1 MASGADTPNDSQA
14 CACHGIP
21 APHRV
26 LFDFPTGPL
35 NSIPLY
41 VSAAGVLTV
50 IAVGFAVTFAVLD
63 SRYARPYLRTWRD
76 MWIAL
81 ALYAA
86 ASGTAVLMVSVP
98 SMSAVRVALSASA
111 ILAAWWH
118 LRSLDVGM
126 RLLCEPDAKPVRWI
140 EWKLGIMLAVAVG
153 LLFLPT
159 AETRD
164 VAFQRYLVRTSLL
177 AAAWGFGYG
186 WAAWT
191 ILRHP
196 GSTSALGRRTLAGAL
211 IAYAV
216 MRVLE
221 PLTHFIG
228 PSPILAQF
236 LTFGGLPLLVAMAA
250 GMLVSLLEVERAR
263 AVAEMSARADAEHT
277 ATASEAALATA
288 LASSSDPVVIV
299 DLNGRVIAQNER
311 FRQIL
316 RDVRGI
322 EVEIGTPVES
332 LVRQHVLAFWRD
344 AFGRAL
350 QGESQMRTEQFVV
363 TPDGVPRPFGVRVT
377 PVRRGGE
384 VIGVL
389 FVAHDATEEEKLRA
403 AISGREEW
411 FRSMIEHSSD
421 IIFQLSR
428 DGTIEYV
435 SPSLERVLGRKPAE
449 LVGQSGFDHVHPDD
463 AAPLRDAMLRSFA
476 RDESLPPVVPFRA
489 QAASLE
495 WVTLEAVSR
504 PYIEPD
510 GTPHLIMAARDVRE
524 RRRLETELLAA
535 RRLESIGRL
544 AGGVAHDFNNL
555 LTAVIGNLT
564 LIRERPAAKEFG
576 ENLDEIEQSVRRGAD
591 LTRRLLAFARR
602 QMIEPR
608 VVTLAPQVTEMER
621 LLRRLIGE
629 RIKLEV
635 NLPVDLWAVRV
646 DPLALEQMIVN
657 LAVNARDAMPDG
669 GTLRISATNLT
680 IATAGHT
687 ALGIAAGDWVR
698 LNVEDTG
705 VGIEESI
712 IPHIF
717 EPFFT
722 TKGDSGTGL
731 GLATVHGAVSQAGG
745 HARVESVQ
753 GRGTTFSIY
762 LPRIVTATP
771 TQTGMPTAPTLP
783 RAKPGETVLLI
794 EDEQSVREVT
804 AKLLAKLGYEVVTA
818 VDGRD
823 GVNRA
828 AAYDGVLHLVL
839 TDLMMPELGGVEAAQ
854 EIRKLRPEI
863 PVLFISGYSEQ
874 SVSWRDDMKATG
886 RLLSKPFS
894 VDELARAIRQ
904 AIDV

>member
-1 MASGADTPNDSQA
+1 
-14 CACHGIP
+14 
-21 APHRV
+21 
-26 LFDFPTGPL
+26 L

-41 VSAAGVLTV
+41 VSAAGILTI
-50 IAVGFAVTFAVLD
+50 IAAGFAVTLSVLTTQ
-63 SRYARPYLRTWRD
+63 YARPYLRTWRD

-81 ALYAA
+81 AIYAFASGAALLAVNVKAIAGLRVSFSVIAIAA
-86 ASGTAVLMVSVP
+86 AF
-98 SMSAVRVALSASA
+98 
-111 ILAAWWH
+111 WH

-126 RLLCEPDAKPVRWI
+126 RLLCSPGSKPMRWI
-140 EWKLGIMLAVAVG
+140 EAKLGVMLAIAAALV
-153 LLFLPT
+153 LLPPAAT
-159 AETRD
+159 PD
-164 VAFQRYLVRTSLL
+164 VALQRYLIRVSIL

-191 ILRHP
+191 ILRNP
-196 GSTSALGRRTLAGAL
+196 TTTTALGRRTLAGAL

-216 MRVLE
+216 MRLGE
-221 PLTHFIG
+221 PLTHFLG

-236 LTFGGLPLLVAMAA
+236 LTFGGIPLLVAMAA
-250 GMLVSLLEVERAR
+250 GMLVSLLEVERTR
-263 AVAEMSARADAEHT
+263 AVAETAARADAERT
-277 ATASEAALATA
+277 ATASEALLATA
-288 LASSSDPVVIV
+288 LASSTDPVVIV
-299 DLNGRVIAQNER
+299 DLEGKVLAANDR
-311 FRQIL
+311 FLTIL
-316 RDVRGI
+316 REVRNI
-322 EVEIGTPVES
+322 EVGVGTPVES
-332 LVRQHVLAFWRD
+332 LIGPSAIAFWRD
-344 AFGRAL
+344 AFERGLR
-350 QGESQMRTEQFVV
+350 GESQMRAEQFVLA
-363 TPDGVPRPFGVRVT
+363 PGAPPRSFGVRVT
-377 PVRRGGE
+377 PVRRAGE
-384 VIGVL
+384 IIGVL
-389 FVAHDATEEEKLRA
+389 FVAHDASEEEKLRA
-403 AISGREEW
+403 EIGRREEW

-428 DGTIEYV
+428 DGTIEYA
-435 SPSLERVLGRKPAE
+435 SPSLMRVLGREPAE
-449 LVGQSGFDHVHPDD
+449 LVGQSGFVHVHPDD
-463 AAPLRDAMLRSFA
+463 EAPLRDGMLRSFS
-476 RDESLPPVVPFRA
+476 RDESLPPVIPFRA
-489 QAASLE
+489 QSATLE

-564 LIRERPAAKEFG
+564 LIRERPSSAEFG

-608 VVTLAPQVTEMER
+608 VLKLPPQVTEMER

-635 NLPVDLWAVRV
+635 HLPLDLWAVRV

-657 LAVNARDAMPDG
+657 LAVNARDAMPEG
-669 GTLRISATNLT
+669 GTLRINATNLT
-680 IATAGHT
+680 IGTAGHT

-705 VGIEESI
+705 VGIAEDV

-745 HARVESVQ
+745 HARVESAP

-771 TQTGMPTAPTLP
+771 TPVGTPAEPALP
-783 RAKPGETVLLI
+783 RAKAGETILLI
-794 EDEQSVREVT
+794 EDEASVRDVT
-804 AKLLAKLGYEVVTA
+804 AKLLAKLGYEVITA

-828 AAYDGVLHLVL
+828 AAHEAELHLVL

-854 EIRKLRPEI
+854 EIRRKRPEI

-874 SVSWRDDMKATG
+874 AVTWRDDMKATG

>member
-1 MASGADTPNDSQA
+1 
-14 CACHGIP
+14 
-21 APHRV
+21 
-26 LFDFPTGPL
+26 L

-41 VSAAGVLTV
+41 VSAAGVLT
-50 IAVGFAVTFAVLD
+50 IISVGLAVTMSVL
-63 SRYARPYLRTWRD
+63 STQYARPYLRTWRD

-81 ALYAA
+81 AVYAA
-86 ASGTAVLMVSVP
+86 ASGAALLAVNVKAIAPWRLAFSVI
-98 SMSAVRVALSASA
+98 A
-111 ILAAWWH
+111 IAAAWWH

-126 RLLCEPDAKPVRWI
+126 RKLCAPDSRPVRWI
-140 EWKLGIMLAVAVG
+140 EVKLGIMLGIAVALV
-153 LLFLPT
+153 LLPPAASREIAL
-159 AETRD
+159 
-164 VAFQRYLVRTSLL
+164 QRYLIRVSLL

-191 ILRHP
+191 IIRHP
-196 GSTSALGRRTLAGAL
+196 TTTSALGRRTLAGAL
-211 IAYAV
+211 IAYAL
-216 MRVLE
+216 MRLLE
-221 PLTHFIG
+221 PLTHFLG

-263 AVAEMSARADAEHT
+263 SVAEMSARADAERT
-277 ATASEAALATA
+277 ATASEALLATA

-299 DLNGRVIAQNER
+299 DLDGRVIAQNER
-311 FRQIL
+311 FREIL
-316 RDVRGI
+316 REVRG
-322 EVEIGTPVES
+322 VDVQVGMPVEE
-332 LVRQHVLAFWRD
+332 LAGLQLLEFWRD

-350 QGESQMRTEQFVV
+350 RGESQMRAEQFIV
-363 TPDGVPRPFGVRVT
+363 TPSGAPRPFGVRVT
-377 PVRRGGE
+377 PVRRAGE
-384 VIGVL
+384 IIGVL

-403 AISGREEW
+403 EISRREEW

-428 DGTIEYV
+428 DGTIEYA
-435 SPSLERVLGRKPAE
+435 SPSLERVLGRKPSD
-449 LVGQSGFDHVHPDD
+449 LVGKSGFDNVHPDD
-463 AAPLRDAMLRSFA
+463 AAPLRDAMLRSFS

-489 QAASLE
+489 QSANLE

-524 RRRLETELLAA
+524 RRRLESELLAA

-608 VVTLAPQVTEMER
+608 VLKLPPQVTEMER
-621 LLRRLIGE
+621 LLKRLIGE

-680 IATAGHT
+680 IGTAGHT

-705 VGIEESI
+705 VGIEESV

-762 LPRIVTATP
+762 LPRIITATATP
-771 TQTGMPTAPTLP
+771 VGTPTASALP
-783 RAKPGETVLLI
+783 KAKPGETILLI

-804 AKLLAKLGYEVVTA
+804 SKLLAKLGYEVITA

-828 AAYDGVLHLVL
+828 AAHEGVLHLVL

-854 EIRKLRPEI
+854 EIRKKRPEI

-874 SVSWRDDMKATG
+874 AVTWRDDMKATG

-894 VDELARAIRQ
+894 VDELARAIRN